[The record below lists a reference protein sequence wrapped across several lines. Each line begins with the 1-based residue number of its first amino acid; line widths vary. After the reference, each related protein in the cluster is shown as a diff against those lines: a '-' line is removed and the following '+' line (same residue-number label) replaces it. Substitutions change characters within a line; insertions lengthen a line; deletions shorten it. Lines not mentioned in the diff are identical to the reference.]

1 MELVRIESLLEKYL
15 EAQTSV
21 AEEKELRAYF
31 SGENV
36 AEHLEEYRP
45 LFAYFMAAQKES
57 YQSPVPVKRKTT
69 SLIYRWVSVAA
80 VVAISLSA
88 YMGGSIMVGPSDAE
102 IKEAEMAQAE
112 ALRAFDL
119 IAQNM
124 DRGIDKMAYLNEFE
138 EAKQKVYN
146 DN

>member
-1 MELVRIESLLEKYL
+1 MELVRIETLIEKYL

-31 SGENV
+31 SGETV

-45 LFAYFMAAQKES
+45 LFAYFMTAQQERYK
-57 YQSPVPVKRKTT
+57 SPEPTKRKTT
-69 SLIYRWVSVAA
+69 FIYRWVSVAA
-80 VVAISLSA
+80 VAAISLSA
-88 YMGGSIMVGPSDAE
+88 YMGVSTSIITDSE
-102 IKEAEMAQAE
+102 QQEAELARAKTLE
-112 ALRAFDL
+112 AFEL

-124 DRGIDKMAYLNEFE
+124 DRGMSQVSYLNEFE
-138 EAKQKVYN
+138 AAKQKIYN

>member
-45 LFAYFMAAQKES
+45 LFAYFMAAQRES
-57 YQSPVPVKRKTT
+57 YASPVPAKRKTT
-69 SLIYRWVSVAA
+69 FLYRWVSVAA

-88 YMGGSIMVGPSDAE
+88 YMGGTIMAGPSEAE
-102 IKEAEMAQAE
+102 IAEAQLAQAE
-112 ALRAFDL
+112 TLRAFDL

-124 DRGIDKMAYLNEFE
+124 NRGMDKMSYLNEFE